1 MAYFIYNRKSQ
12 EDDARQVQSIGDQR
26 KLNEE
31 LVERLGL
38 DVVECLDEAMSA
50 KRPGRPVFSEMLER
64 IERGEASG
72 IIAWHP
78 DRLARN
84 AVDAGRIIDL
94 LDTGRLTDLK
104 FHSYTFENT
113 PEGKWML
120 QIVLSQSKYFVDK
133 LSKDV
138 GRGMRSKLEKGHF
151 PHRAGPGYLNDRN
164 DRTIAVDPERFPML
178 RRAIETLLT
187 GAYSV
192 PQVHSILNNDWG
204 YRTRR
209 TRKTGGGP
217 LPLSKFYTFLS
228 NRFITGQMVVKGEV
242 WEGKHQPMVT
252 VQEFEQLQR
261 IIKGASIQPQ
271 RYEFDFTGVIRCGI
285 CGCQVTA
292 DQRVKHYPSTGNTR
306 RYVYYHCTNSKG
318 GCRKVSITEPE
329 IERQIGDLL
338 GRVELSEEFR
348 QWCLRPAKTWF
359 DQENGRDC
367 ASLDSLQKEL
377 MLAERRK
384 SGLMSDR
391 LFNPDIYTAEEFKS
405 QKEMLDGEINQL
417 KSSIRQ
423 AEQKLEEDRKTIEN
437 ILDFAV
443 NAPRCFATGDTKTRK
458 QIAMQMGAKY
468 LLTLGKLEI
477 VPHPL
482 LVPILTF
489 KPLEN
494 GSDKYK
500 SDGLRDVD
508 PSWSTIRDAILT
520 LVRNGEY
527 SFPRL
532 SPASCG
538 SGLTEP

>member
-1 MAYFIYNRKSQ
+1 MNLPIPTPAEISDFKAIYLRSFGVELTATPTLGRPPRGHFNSSTSARMAYFIYNRKSQ

-64 IERGEASG
+64 IERGEATG

-217 LPLSKFYTFLS
+217 LPLSKFYSFLT

-271 RYEFDFTGVIRCGI
+271 RYEFDFTGIIRCGV
-285 CGCQVTA
+285 CGCQITA

-359 DQENGRDC
+359 DQETGRDC
-367 ASLDSLQKEL
+367 ASLDSLQKRSG
-377 MLAERRK
+377 ARR
-384 SGLMSDR
+384 
-391 LFNPDIYTAEEFKS
+391 TAEERT
-405 QKEMLDGEINQL
+405 DGGPLVQPGYLHSGRVQITEGDAGQRNQPTEV
-417 KSSIRQ
+417 Q
-423 AEQKLEEDRKTIEN
+423 HTPGGAEARSRSPD
-437 ILDFAV
+437 
-443 NAPRCFATGDTKTRK
+443 C
-458 QIAMQMGAKY
+458 
-468 LLTLGKLEI
+468 
-477 VPHPL
+477 
-482 LVPILTF
+482 
-489 KPLEN
+489 
-494 GSDKYK
+494 
-500 SDGLRDVD
+500 
-508 PSWSTIRDAILT
+508 
-520 LVRNGEY
+520 GEH
-527 SFPRL
+527 PRL
-532 SPASCG
+532 RSQRTAMFRNWRHENAEADCDADGGKVPSH
-538 SGLTEP
+538 SGKARNSAPSSARPNLNLQTSRKWL